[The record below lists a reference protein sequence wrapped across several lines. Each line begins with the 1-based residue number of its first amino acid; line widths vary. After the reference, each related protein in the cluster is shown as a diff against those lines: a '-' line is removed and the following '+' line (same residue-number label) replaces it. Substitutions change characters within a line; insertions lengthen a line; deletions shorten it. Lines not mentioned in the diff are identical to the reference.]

1 MQYMKLTPQDQASVI
16 ASLARMPEI
25 LRDTFA
31 AIDPE
36 TARTPGPNGL
46 FSPVEQVWHLA
57 DLEREGFG
65 VRIEKLRTEP
75 DPFLPDFDG
84 DAVAA
89 QRNYQSLSLR
99 EALMAFASSRA
110 ANLNALC
117 GLSQEDWLRA
127 GTQEGVG
134 AVSLCDLPMLMMQ
147 HDQAHLSEIEQ
158 WRLNESK

>member
-1 MQYMKLTPQDQASVI
+1 MQYMNLSPNDRAEVM
-16 ASLARMPEI
+16 ASLSRMPQI
-25 LRDTFA
+25 LRDAFS

-46 FSPVEQVWHLA
+46 FSPVEQAWHLA
-57 DLEREGFG
+57 DLEQEGFG
-65 VRIEKLRTEP
+65 LRIEKLRTEP
-75 DPFLPDFDG
+75 APYLPDFDG

-89 QRNYQSLSLR
+89 QRNYRSLSLR
-99 EALMAFASSRA
+99 EALMAFESSRA
-110 ANLNALC
+110 ANLNALRE
-117 GLSQEDWLRA
+117 LSQEEWLRA

-134 AVSLCDLPMLMMQ
+134 AVSLCDLPMMMMQ